1 MGSSLP
7 SGKLGKQEVTL
18 MTETLVRSSFD
29 FKACFPGLTFPG
41 ILSSVDQCTL
51 CQNKQTLLAYF
62 VVLWAPILDM
72 QFVAP

>member
-7 SGKLGKQEVTL
+7 SGKLGKQEV
-18 MTETLVRSSFD
+18 TETLVRSSFD